1 MTQYMEKLQF
11 YIDYKVYE
19 ILSKNASIDVIRIN
33 LEDLE
38 NKLYNMTLNYEQGR
52 YSKFFFINVAKLQ
65 VTNFN
70 KNFDLIVNLNKQIAD
85 MYKDKGENKE
95 AENIEKELESLRTEV
110 NKAVDK
116 RFEMCVDL
124 TKKEM

>member
-11 YIDYKVYE
+11 CIDYKVYE
-19 ILSKNASIDVIRIN
+19 ILSKNASIDVIRTN

-38 NKLYNMTLNYEQGR
+38 NKLYNMALNYEQGR

-110 NKAVDK
+110 NKAIDK
-116 RFEMCVDL
+116 RFETCVGL
-124 TKKEM
+124 TKKGM

>member
-11 YIDYKVYE
+11 CIDYKVYE

-95 AENIEKELESLRTEV
+95 AENIEKELESLKTEV

>member
-1 MTQYMEKLQF
+1 MTQCREKLQF
-11 YIDYKVYE
+11 CIDYKVYE
-19 ILSKNASIDVIRIN
+19 ILSKNASIDVIRTN

-95 AENIEKELESLRTEV
+95 AENIEKELESLKTEV

>member
-1 MTQYMEKLQF
+1 MTQCREKLQF
-11 YIDYKVYE
+11 CIDYKVYE
-19 ILSKNASIDVIRIN
+19 ILSKNASIDVIRTN

-38 NKLYNMTLNYEQGR
+38 NKLYNMALNYEQGR

-110 NKAVDK
+110 NKAIDK
-116 RFEMCVDL
+116 RFEMCVGL
-124 TKKEM
+124 TKKGM